1 MSTEPKPV
9 RPPRSP
15 RKPKPTSLPRERH
28 MKPGRSTSGGAP
40 VSMRQV
46 GGTRHKALK
55 AARPTEKAVPTP
67 TFSGVA
73 KRVNVPTAHP
83 KGDEAPNP
91 TFNGQ
96 AKRIKP
102 IKSRSKDS

>member
-1 MSTEPKPV
+1 
-9 RPPRSP
+9 
-15 RKPKPTSLPRERH
+15 
-28 MKPGRSTSGGAP
+28 
-40 VSMRQV
+40 MRQV
-46 GGTRHKALK
+46 GGTRHKTLK
-55 AARPTEKAVPTP
+55 AARPAEKAPPAP

-91 TFNGQ
+91 TFNAQ

-102 IKSRSKDS
+102 LKSRSKDS

>member
-15 RKPKPTSLPRERH
+15 RKPKPSSLPREKH

-46 GGTRHKALK
+46 GGTRHKTLK
-55 AARPTEKAVPTP
+55 AARHAEKAPPAP

-83 KGDEAPNP
+83 KGDEAPKS
-91 TFNGQ
+91 TFAGQ

-102 IKSRSKDS
+102 PKSRSKDS